1 MVNLIASLRTFKI
14 SQLLIN
20 LLYLHNSQFHI
31 SHPSKIEYIPL
42 FIFGC
47 INAIQKLSIDW
58 DHNLPLL
65 VEEEQGLLNSLC
77 GDVISLAGGRSH
89 TYKENMNSIS
99 ITLQMLDSTYEKLE
113 GQHVDEVQF
122 FSTERCNDMVNLME
136 EEGSME
142 ETSALQFCAKGLDYN
157 MGCARTLMNDIFNVG
172 RPRDLIHFH
181 DEDEDDDE
189 EEEDDDEY
197 FDEDEEDDE
206 DEGMNYVMMQM
217 MHQQYMNN
225 NKDNDEH
232 KSDED
237 DDNYNETDEEDG

>member
-1 MVNLIASLRTFKI
+1 ISTLFHSV

-65 VEEEQGLLNSLC
+65 IEEEQGLLNSLC

-99 ITLQMLDSTYEKLE
+99 KTLQMLDSTYEKLE
-113 GQHVDEVQF
+113 GQHVDEVRF
-122 FSTERCNDMVNLME
+122 ISTERCNEMVNLME

-157 MGCARTLMNDIFNVG
+157 MGCARTLINDIINVG
-172 RPRDLIHFH
+172 RPHDLIHFH
-181 DEDEDDDE
+181 DEDEDDDDE
-189 EEEDDDEY
+189 DDDDDDEY
-197 FDEDEEDDE
+197 FYEDEEDDE

-217 MHQQYMNN
+217 MHHQYMNN

-237 DDNYNETDEEDG
+237 EDDNYNETDEEDG